1 MNLVPMIKGA
11 LEEHRRL
18 VYIILLAELIHIPIY
33 AGGLSIDTCIQMDM
47 AVSFLN
53 GQGFSTQGG
62 VSPHFGP
69 LISLMYSPFVFVL
82 GPTPNAIHTFQMAFL
97 PLLITAAYKVGNVY
111 GKEVGIITALFTA
124 FDPVLYGAMTA
135 GLSGVVVTTFL
146 LGGFYYLLKAM
157 KNSYYLMGAG
167 LFSALVYLTKATTG
181 YLLIIA
187 IVVGFVWRFYY
198 DGWKVLKDKG
208 YILGAVVFG
217 IIFLAWTVRNFLVL
231 GSPWMSTYTTDIF
244 QSFVAEP
251 LPVLLTAH
259 GTYVAIFG
267 AYIGLLLAIPA
278 IILHR
283 GIGLKKALGALRK
296 RQDLS
301 AIAVFILGLW
311 ILGAFAAAAIATEV
325 ETSAGLPHLRYI
337 AVVDPLIFACFAIGI
352 TKTVDSRRGNR
363 KYNTFHAAMKSPW
376 TAAYLAL
383 AVILILPN
391 FLSYNDLH
399 RFEELHNEL
408 EERGVKVV
416 WSDVPRLMEYNTN
429 YPGDVEFRQITD
441 FDQVPPNSTLVL
453 TEHYYNG
460 LEPGSAPAPENRYG
474 YLVVIFGNEGGG
486 PREK

>member
-1 MNLVPMIKGA
+1 MTLVPMIKDGWK
-11 LEEHRRL
+11 EHRRL
-18 VYIILLAELIHIPIY
+18 IYIILLAELIHIPIY

-69 LISLMYSPFVFVL
+69 LISLLYSPFIL
-82 GPTPNAIHTFQMAFL
+82 AMGPTPNAVHTFQMAFL
-97 PLLITAAYKVGNVY
+97 PLLITAAYKVGGVY
-111 GKEVGIITALFTA
+111 GKEVGLITALFTA

-135 GLSGVVVTTFL
+135 GLSGVVVATFL
-146 LGGFYYLLKAM
+146 LGGFYYLLRAM

-167 LFSALVYLTKATTG
+167 LFSAMVYLTKATTG

-187 IVVGFVWRFYY
+187 IIVGFVWRFYY
-198 DGWKVLKDKG
+198 DRWKVLKDKG

-217 IIFLAWTVRNFLVL
+217 IIFLTWTVRNFLVL
-231 GSPWMSTYTTDIF
+231 GSPWMSTYTTDIL
-244 QSFVAEP
+244 QSFIAEP
-251 LPVLLTAH
+251 PLVLLKAY

-267 AYIGLLLAIPA
+267 AYIGLLLSVPV

-283 GIGLKKALGALRK
+283 GIGLKNAVLALRK

-325 ETSAGLPHLRYI
+325 ETSAGLPHLRYV

-352 TKTVDSRRGNR
+352 INAGAGGHGNSVYG
-363 KYNTFHAAMKSPW
+363 KLHAAMRSPW

-383 AVILILPN
+383 VIILILPN
-391 FLSYNDLH
+391 YLSYNDLH
-399 RFEELHNEL
+399 RFEDLHGEL
-408 EERGVKVV
+408 EERDVRVV
-416 WSDVPRLMEYNTN
+416 WSDVPRLIEYNTN
-429 YPGDVEFRQITD
+429 DPGNVEFKQIID
-441 FDQVPPNSTLVL
+441 IEQVPPGSTMVL
-453 TEHYYNG
+453 TEHYYDG
-460 LEPGSAPAPENRYG
+460 LEQGSVPKPEDSYG
-474 YLVVIFGNEGGG
+474 YLVVIFGSGRG
-486 PREK
+486 